1 MFGANGYDG
10 GLKGAVLSDPYVR
23 ELGDVAHALDSSEER
38 TKLPGAPEPDD
49 DRRTPP
55 VVAAE
60 KHRGHRLPRSED
72 DSAREE
78 DPRGDLLL
86 LVAFDLLVLHP
97 TAEPPQRRQLG
108 SPYPRRCLN

>member
-1 MFGANGYDG
+1 M
-10 GLKGAVLSDPYVR
+10 LSDPYIR
-23 ELGDVAHALDSSEER
+23 ELGDMAHALDSSEER
-38 TKLPGAPEPDD
+38 TKPPGAPEPDD

-108 SPYPRRCLN
+108 RQSVPEALPN